1 MNLTEEIKNLIITEY
16 KAFKDFM
23 YAGKTKEERDE
34 LAQFFTPPE
43 ISIKLLEAY
52 NVKDLSGKIIRDPT
66 SGSGNLLAA
75 ALIAGAD
82 SDKVFGNEYDA
93 TMVKLCRE
101 RLNKVCD
108 LLGKPHIQDWQIHQ
122 GNALQARCL
131 IEFGEEYDT
140 NYNPEYIDDLEYA
153 QSYEHD
159 KEQTFLGETTVDHVH
174 KLSWA
179 DENKKAQERLEK
191 KQQLEKR
198 NTQTAIEKTEKAEQ
212 VNLFEDFF
220 GGN

>member
-1 MNLTEEIKNLIITEY
+1 MKLSKEVKALIRKEYEE
-16 KAFKDFM
+16 FKESM
-23 YAGKTKEERDE
+23 YANKSLEERQE
-34 LAQFFTPPE
+34 LDQFFTPPE
-43 ISIKLLEAY
+43 VSIKLIEELS
-52 NVKDLSGKIIRDPT
+52 DLSGNVLDPT

-82 SDKVFGNEYDA
+82 SQRVFGNDYDA
-93 TMVKLCRE
+93 AMVKLCRE

-108 LLGKPHIQDWQIHQ
+108 MLGKQHIQDWQIHQ

-131 IEFGEEYDT
+131 IEFGKEYDT

-159 KEQTFLGETTVDHVH
+159 EEQTFFGKTDVYHVN

-179 DENKKAQERLEK
+179 DENREAQERLEK

-198 NTQTAIEKTEKAEQ
+198 NTQKAIEETEKAEQ
-212 VNLFEDFF
+212 INLFEDFF